1 MNSHKPINTFSTQ
14 PARSANCFHNSPN
27 NANSTSTIKGLQLW
41 PRSYGF
47 PRRQSFFLQMDL
59 LLPNDLVFQL
69 TEGPFGCPHA
79 VAQNP
84 HNTWFALGGSSS
96 PLHLLLSTN
105 THNNTAVILSLF
117 MCLKDIPD
125 FGTTI
130 LSYHQPFCLISCCG
144 QGHCWNIL
152 TSLPLSVDS
161 LCLLFCFLQIL
172 TLLPLCQEL

>member
-1 MNSHKPINTFSTQ
+1 MQIPQAPSKGYNFDPEAMDSPEDRASFS
-14 PARSANCFHNSPN
+14 RWIFCFQK
-27 NANSTSTIKGLQLW
+27 IL
-41 PRSYGF
+41 
-47 PRRQSFFLQMDL
+47 
-59 LLPNDLVFQL
+59 FQL
-69 TEGPFGCPHA
+69 TEGPLGCPHV

-84 HNTWFALGGSSS
+84 HNNWFALGGSSS
-96 PLHLLLSTN
+96 PPHLLPSTN

-117 MCLKDIPD
+117 MCLKVILD

-130 LSYHQPFCLISCCG
+130 LSYHQPFGLISCCG

-152 TSLPLSVDS
+152 TSLALSVDS

>member
-1 MNSHKPINTFSTQ
+1 MQIPQAPSKGYNFDPEAMDSPEDRASFS
-14 PARSANCFHNSPN
+14 RWIFCFQK
-27 NANSTSTIKGLQLW
+27 IL
-41 PRSYGF
+41 
-47 PRRQSFFLQMDL
+47 
-59 LLPNDLVFQL
+59 FQL
-69 TEGPFGCPHA
+69 TEGPLGCPH
-79 VAQNP
+79 VVTQNP
-84 HNTWFALGGSSS
+84 HNNWFALGGSSS
-96 PLHLLLSTN
+96 PPHLLPSTN

-172 TLLPLCQEL
+172 TLLPLCQQL